1 MQKIRF
7 STFFRHAL
15 WAMLFIQVL
24 FLGVVSLRGGA
35 NFIDGDTGRL
45 YQHMV
50 AIWEQGTLFPDGW
63 IYPTTMELDCSLLL
77 ALPFYGLT
85 HNAVLAFWC
94 ANMIWIVLWICLIVL
109 LAHRLQIRTL
119 APLAALLVLTPYSC
133 ANLYYWN
140 MMFLNASQYAWKVM
154 LPLLLIYLLL
164 EPHPEH
170 PSRRAW
176 FLLLLYEAGLYT
188 TSLSSG
194 VYVAAMGIA
203 PLLILFFLG
212 WLHQKESLTLYTG
225 LCSLGSVAVTLAG
238 VLTSHLLGIH
248 ISGGQMIF
256 NSITTF
262 SENAANCFVGFLR
275 LFGAVTRDQTSVTRL
290 AGMAQL
296 LCWVLALAM
305 LGAAVWVV
313 AGIFRRKLSWTERGC
328 WYLAAPALWNFCLL
342 FMLDTTYG
350 DPYFEVRYH
359 LMGGVPLLIL
369 VTLLAEKYF
378 SHPLVRV
385 QFVRRWGIL
394 AFTALLVVLCDRR
407 AYCVY
412 WPTDGVSAIN
422 AKEQRLCSE
431 IDLLPVHDVFVV
443 QSSSTPEICGA
454 LDDAHTY
461 KLLWLESDRCYLKT
475 FDGPMANTDAKP
487 DIGPAA
493 LVLTKEYT
501 LEDLPAY
508 LQAATPAAETDDYTI
523 YLLQNGSLPDGI
535 VGLPYAGETGLDYAN
550 SDGYEYQGIVDENR
564 CLSTAGY
571 TGTVLHSPDLSLA
584 QTTDITLTWGEESLA
599 DGMVSILQGDRV
611 VAQQEI
617 SSGVQTTILTDIP
630 AGEGYTLTVETASD
644 AGLVLQS
651 ILFTA
656 N

>member
-1 MQKIRF
+1 
-7 STFFRHAL
+7 
-15 WAMLFIQVL
+15 MLFIQVL

-238 VLTSHLLGIH
+238 VLTAHLLGIH

-369 VTLLAEKYF
+369 VTLLAENISATRWSVYSSCVGGAF
-378 SHPLVRV
+378 WHS
-385 QFVRRWGIL
+385 RRFWW
-394 AFTALLVVLCDRR
+394 FCVTA
-407 AYCVY
+407 
-412 WPTDGVSAIN
+412 
-422 AKEQRLCSE
+422 
-431 IDLLPVHDVFVV
+431 
-443 QSSSTPEICGA
+443 
-454 LDDAHTY
+454 
-461 KLLWLESDRCYLKT
+461 
-475 FDGPMANTDAKP
+475 
-487 DIGPAA
+487 
-493 LVLTKEYT
+493 VLT
-501 LEDLPAY
+501 A
-508 LQAATPAAETDDYTI
+508 
-523 YLLQNGSLPDGI
+523 
-535 VGLPYAGETGLDYAN
+535 
-550 SDGYEYQGIVDENR
+550 
-564 CLSTAGY
+564 Y
-571 TGTVLHSPDLSLA
+571 TGRRMASAPSM
-584 QTTDITLTWGEESLA
+584 QK
-599 DGMVSILQGDRV
+599 
-611 VAQQEI
+611 
-617 SSGVQTTILTDIP
+617 SSAFVPRLICCPSTMFLWSNPPAHRKFAAHWTMHIP
-630 AGEGYTLTVETASD
+630 INCCGWKATA
-644 AGLVLQS
+644 V
-651 ILFTA
+651 I
-656 N
+656 

>member
-1 MQKIRF
+1 M
-7 STFFRHAL
+7 
-15 WAMLFIQVL
+15 QVL
-24 FLGVVSLRGGA
+24 FLGVVSLQGGDA
-35 NFIDGDTGRL
+35 FIDGDTGRL

-50 AIWEQGTLFPDGW
+50 AIWEQGTLFPEGW

-94 ANMIWIVLWICLIVL
+94 ANMLWIVLWICLVVL

-154 LPLLLIYLLL
+154 LPLLLICLLL
-164 EPHPEH
+164 EPHPER
-170 PSRRAW
+170 PDLRAW
-176 FLLLLYEAGLYT
+176 LLLLLYAVGLYL

-203 PLLILFFLG
+203 PLLVLFFLG

-238 VLTSHLLGIH
+238 LLTAHLLGIH

-262 SENAANCFVGFLR
+262 SENAANCFVGFFR

-296 LCWVLALAM
+296 LCWGLALAM
-305 LGAAVWVV
+305 LGAAVGVV
-313 AGIFRRKLSWTERGC
+313 TGIFRRKISWAERGC
-328 WYLAAPALWNFCLL
+328 WYLAVPALWNFFLL

-359 LMGGVPLLIL
+359 LIGGVPLLIL
-369 VTLLAEKYF
+369 VTLLAERHLT
-378 SHPLVRV
+378 HPLARV
-385 QFVRRWGIL
+385 QVARRCGIL
-394 AFTALLVVLCDRR
+394 VFTVLLVALCDRR

-412 WPTDGVSAIN
+412 WPEEGVSAIN
-422 AKEQRLCSE
+422 AKEQRLCSV
-431 IDLLPVHDVFVV
+431 IDSLPVHDVFVV
-443 QSSSTPEICGA
+443 QASSTPEICGA
-454 LDDAHTY
+454 LDSGHTY
-461 KLLWLESDRCYLKT
+461 KLLWLENDRCFLKT
-475 FDGPMANTDAKP
+475 FDGPLANTDAKP
-487 DIGPAA
+487 GIGPAA

-501 LEDLPAY
+501 LEDLPVY
-508 LQAATPAAETDDYTI
+508 LQTATPAAETDGYTI
-523 YLLQNGSLPDGI
+523 YLLQDGSLPDGV
-535 VGLPYAGETGLDYAN
+535 VGLPYAGDAGLDYPN
-550 SDGYEYQGIVDENR
+550 SDGYEYQGTVNDNR
-564 CLSTAGY
+564 CLFTAGY
-571 TGTVLHSPDLSLA
+571 TGTVLCSPALSLA
-584 QTTDITLTWGEESLA
+584 ENTDITLTWGEESLA
-599 DGMVSILQGDRV
+599 GGTVSILQGDQV
-611 VAQQEI
+611 IAQQEI
-617 SSGVQTTILTDIP
+617 SSGAQTTTLVDIP
-630 AGEGYTLTVETASD
+630 AGEGYTLTVETDSD
-644 AGLVLQS
+644 TGLVLQN
-651 ILFTA
+651 ILFATK
-656 N
+656 